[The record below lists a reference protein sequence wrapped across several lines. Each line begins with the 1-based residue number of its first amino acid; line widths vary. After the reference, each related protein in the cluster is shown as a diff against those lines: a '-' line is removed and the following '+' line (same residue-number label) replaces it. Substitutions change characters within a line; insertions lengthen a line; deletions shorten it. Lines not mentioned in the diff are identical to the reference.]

1 MTKKQQKAENAKR
14 RNLWTV
20 SPVTRVI
27 PDKRKSA
34 IDKACKKACRDF

>member
-1 MTKKQQKAENAKR
+1 MTKKQQRAENAKR

-34 IDKACKKACRDF
+34 KDKAYKKACRDF